1 MAAAQTRCSRE
12 PALVTCADSSSSAT
26 PTSRAPS
33 SELHGGAWRPAVST
47 AAAHRPDREP
57 QALAGAYAGSVRLRP
72 LPRRETPSTD
82 LAPRERLPR
91 DVLVL
96 GAVAFFVMLGFGVVI
111 PVLPVFVRQFGV
123 GYLEVG
129 AVVSAFALA
138 RLAMTPFTGWLIDR
152 MGERTM
158 LAVGIGIVALSSG
171 LVGLAETY
179 PAVLLL
185 RGAGGIGSALFSVS
199 ALSLLFAAT
208 APSMRGRATSFY
220 HGGFLV
226 GGMAGPAVGGL
237 LAVISLR
244 APFFF
249 YAGTLLIAGLIG
261 LLLLRTSR
269 GEAHDEG
276 AVRIPLRTVL
286 RDVRF
291 RAASLANFAQGWGSM
306 GVRTALVPV
315 LVVELLHESPGWTG
329 VAIAIA
335 AVAQTI
341 ALGPA
346 GRFIDTVGRRPALIG
361 ALVVDG
367 AVLLAIPF
375 VGSLWLLI
383 VLLCVY
389 GVAAAFLGPAS
400 AASVAD
406 AAGPR
411 NARPLAIYSAFADAG
426 TILGPLVAGALLDA
440 FSYPV
445 AFASATLF
453 LGLAALYAL
462 RMPRRD
468 DPASLP

>member
-1 MAAAQTRCSRE
+1 MR
-12 PALVTCADSSSSAT
+12 L
-26 PTSRAPS
+26 
-33 SELHGGAWRPAVST
+33 LGA
-47 AAAHRPDREP
+47 
-57 QALAGAYAGSVRLRP
+57 AGAYAGSVRLRL
-72 LPRRETPSTD
+72 LPRRKPQPSE
-82 LAPRERLPR
+82 LVPRERLPR

-158 LAVGIGIVALSSG
+158 LAVGIGIVALSSA
-171 LVGLAETY
+171 LVGLAESY
-179 PAVLLL
+179 AAVLLL

-208 APSMRGRATSFY
+208 TPSMRGRAMSFY
-220 HGGFLV
+220 HGGFLI

-249 YAGTLLIAGLIG
+249 YAATLLIAGLIG

-269 GEAHDEG
+269 GGHQDDPA
-276 AVRIPLRTVL
+276 ARIPLPTVL

-306 GVRTALVPV
+306 GVRSALVPV
-315 LVVELLHESPGWTG
+315 LVVELLHESPAWTG

-335 AVAQTI
+335 AVAQTV
-341 ALGPA
+341 ALAPA
-346 GRFIDTVGRRPALIG
+346 GRFIDTVGRRPALVG
-361 ALVVDG
+361 ALGVAG

-375 VGSLWLLI
+375 V
-383 VLLCVY
+383 
-389 GVAAAFLGPAS
+389 
-400 AASVAD
+400 
-406 AAGPR
+406 
-411 NARPLAIYSAFADAG
+411 
-426 TILGPLVAGALLDA
+426 
-440 FSYPV
+440 
-445 AFASATLF
+445 
-453 LGLAALYAL
+453 
-462 RMPRRD
+462 
-468 DPASLP
+468 